1 MIEEYVEYRDGGL
14 YWKRLRG
21 NRTNLLGRRVG
32 CAHNNGYRQFRFDGT
47 LALEHR
53 AIWEL
58 HNGPI
63 PDGLDID
70 HINRDRSDNRIE
82 NLRLATRSQNCHNTE
97 GKGYSWNK
105 RRKKFVAYISN
116 MGRTIYLG
124 GFDNE
129 EDARGAYLE
138 AKGALI

>member
-63 PDGLDID
+63 PDGLVID
-70 HINRDRSDNRIE
+70 HINRDKTDNRIE
-82 NLRLATRSQNCHNTE
+82 NLRVATRSQNNHNTE
-97 GKGYSWNK
+97 AKGYSWS
-105 RRKKFVAYISN
+105 RSQKKFVAYISD
-116 MGRTIYLG
+116 MGRSINLG
-124 GFDNE
+124 SFDNE